1 MKLLYS
7 VIRLV
12 FNYLVLNRL
21 AFNPSKS
28 LSHLGKL
35 LLFVACVNPIV
46 AISQTAAA
54 PRLTVTNI
62 EVDGKSVSRATG
74 FNFSASIK
82 ASNDNKPLSVND
94 PFSGA
99 LQTPAKTSVALR
111 SLNGNTVR
119 LDADSRL
126 ASGSVHRAGER
137 YNLIA
142 GAAEFE
148 VKAPLGFFQIDGDKI
163 TLNGRDAKVRLQ
175 RLDSNKWEVDVLRGE
190 VSVQRQWVISIADT
204 SQRPLVWMAEFVV
217 PGAKQTFETSV
228 PQPLQF
234 ATTAEAIQFYKN
246 RVDAAATTKND
257 DRIAEALRAQAGFLS
272 GVGKYREAILA
283 LQAWQGITAGNNI
296 AQFAASMKIAKAFT
310 ALKEDGRAI
319 GYLQLALKNA
329 SSPYPGGTSREIY
342 KALSETYARLGDE
355 PAKNRYANLFAGVWT
370 LSGAA
375 SYKSPAMTDRGDTKF
390 PQKMR
395 QWGLAGDVD
404 IQTLVTADGT
414 QIETTALKSAHPA
427 FELAA
432 IRGMLSTRTA
442 PGTIDGKPI
451 PTLIVVPFRF
461 TLTPTTTRSRME
473 SGAFKFPKINSS
485 KPEESQYDVAPEIR
499 LVSLPAYPRNLLLE
513 KVTGS
518 ALVSVTLDQLG
529 SVQEVNVIEAT
540 HPEFGAATKAMMQ
553 NWDMAPALKN
563 GKPVAV
569 KFSYEQKFG
578 LDERDNGISEETWAA
593 LKRLKSYPEEINEV
607 SALDAGPK
615 VLYQP
620 QAADV
625 RKSIS
630 NVNSID
636 TVQIEF
642 VIDREGGVQLPRI
655 VSATNM
661 DLAWSVATVL
671 QRWLFEIP
679 KVNGDAVFAR
689 KEMQFEF
696 R

>member
-1 MKLLYS
+1 MSFAPRKTVAFY
-7 VIRLV
+7 RLCKPYGGDFTNV
-12 FNYLVLNRL
+12 
-21 AFNPSKS
+21 P
-28 LSHLGKL
+28 
-35 LLFVACVNPIV
+35 
-46 AISQTAAA
+46 T
-54 PRLTVTNI
+54 PRLTVTEI

-82 ASNDNKPLSVND
+82 ADDSSKPLSVND
-94 PFSGA
+94 PFRGT

-111 SLNGNTVR
+111 SLNGNTIR
-119 LDADSRL
+119 LEADSRL

-163 TLNGRDAKVRLQ
+163 TLSARDAKFRVQ
-175 RLDSNKWEVDVLRGE
+175 RGESNKWEIEVLRGE
-190 VSVQRQWVISIADT
+190 VSVQRQSVISIADS
-204 SQRPLVWMAEFVV
+204 SQKPLVWMAEIVV
-217 PGAKQTFETSV
+217 PGAKQTFETSA
-228 PQPLQF
+228 PQSLQF
-234 ATTAEAIQFYKN
+234 ATTVEAIQFYKN
-246 RVDAAATTKND
+246 RVDTATATKDD

-296 AQFAASMKIAKAFT
+296 AQFAASVEIAKAFT

-342 KALSETYARLGDE
+342 KTLSETYARLGDE
-355 PAKNRYANLFAGVWT
+355 AAKNRYANLYAGVWVF
-370 LSGAA
+370 SA
-375 SYKSPAMTDRGDTKF
+375 SATYKRPAMTDRGDTRF
-390 PQKMR
+390 PRKMS

-432 IRGMLSTRTA
+432 IRGMMSTRTTPA
-442 PGTIDGKPI
+442 TIDGKPI
-451 PTLIVVPFRF
+451 PSLIVVPFRF
-461 TLTPTTTRSRME
+461 TLAPTTTRSRME

-569 KFSYEQKFG
+569 RFSYEQKFG
-578 LDERDNGISEETWAA
+578 FNERDNGISEETWAA

-607 SALDAGPK
+607 SALDASPK
-615 VLYQP
+615 MLYQP
-620 QAADV
+620 PAADV

-642 VIDREGGVQLPRI
+642 IIDREGGVQLPRI

-661 DLAWSVATVL
+661 DLAWSVATVV

-679 KVNGDAVFAR
+679 KLKGDAVFAR
-689 KEMQFEF
+689 KEMLFEF